1 MTLTPR
7 STDFSARYNE
17 LVEQAWLAQ
26 HSAVRGC
33 MVIKPYGYAIRENMQ
48 HILDQMFKATGIGDK
63 KHTNAYFPLF
73 IPKSFFTKEAKH
85 VEWFATEAAIVTH
98 YRLKKDE
105 KTGEMVVDPEAKLD
119 EELIV
124 RPTSETIIW
133 NTYKDRIQSY
143 RDLPILVNQ
152 RANVVR
158 WEMRTRLFLRT
169 AEFLR
174 QEWHTAHATAEE
186 AMYEAKQMRDVYND
200 FFTNVLAMSWV
211 MGEKSEN
218 ERFAG
223 AENTYTIECMMQ
235 DGKAL
240 QSCTSHYL
248 GQNFGKAF
256 DVQFLTRENT
266 KEYAYATSRGIST
279 RALGGMIMSHSDDKG
294 LVLPPAIAP
303 IHVVIVPFFKTEEDL
318 HAIVSYIENTINV
331 LQCRCLCLNTKT
343 LWFWSNKFF
352 KFRQNNSDSSE
363 SEKSIHDITLIKEI
377 INHKYVKNHSIE
389 KDKDT
394 SLPVYVCEIYP
405 EYYHEFLDY
414 MNPIALQFHDT
425 TYFITSNS
433 LQESKWFARDIEI
446 KVDKDSEKSP
456 WRKFNQYELEGV
468 PIRLTVG
475 KKEMEQWVIELYR
488 RDTGEKQLIKIEEC
502 VDKVMTTLY
511 DIQNNLFAK
520 NNTFREDNTVI
531 VNTRD
536 EFIQALDEEKFV
548 LAHRDGTVETEK
560 LIKEE
565 TKATIR
571 CIPDTVESDKS
582 QAETG
587 MCIKT
592 GKPSQQRVLFAR
604 SY

>member
-1 MTLTPR
+1 MALTPR

-33 MVIKPYGYAIRENMQ
+33 MVIKPYGYAIWENMQ
-48 HILDQMFKATGIGDK
+48 QILDHMFKATGIGEK

-174 QEWHTAHATAEE
+174 QEGHTAHATADE

-200 FFTNVLAMSWV
+200 FFVNVLAMSWV
-211 MGEKSEN
+211 MWEKSEN

-256 DVQFLTRENT
+256 DVQFLTKENT

-303 IHVVIVPFFKTEEDL
+303 IHVVIVPFFKTDEDL
-318 HAIVSYIENTINV
+318 ALLQKYITPIQTQLSDKNFTIELKSKKFTRDVNV
-331 LQCRCLCLNTKT
+331 
-343 LWFWSNKFF
+343 KF
-352 KFRQNNSDSSE
+352 
-363 SEKSIHDITLIKEI
+363 
-377 INHKYVKNHSIE
+377 
-389 KDKDT
+389 DT
-394 SLPVYVCEIYP
+394 
-405 EYYHEFLDY
+405 
-414 MNPIALQFHDT
+414 
-425 TYFITSNS
+425 
-433 LQESKWFARDIEI
+433 
-446 KVDKDSEKSP
+446 DSEKSP
-456 WRKFNQYELEGV
+456 GWKFNEYELQWV
-468 PIRLTVG
+468 PVRLTIG
-475 KKEMEQWVIELYR
+475 KKEMEQWMIELYR
-488 RDTGEKQLIKIEEC
+488 RDTGEKQLIKIDEC
-502 VDKVMTTLY
+502 AEKVMATLY

-531 VNTRD
+531 ADNRE
-536 EFIQALDEEKFV
+536 EFIKALDEEKFV

-571 CIPDTVESDKS
+571 CIPWGGENEEK
-582 QAETG
+582 G
-587 MCIKT
+587 KCIKT
-592 GKPSQQRVLFAR
+592 GKVSPQRVLFAR